1 MSLRHNLKKYL
12 PWPVLYFYRKFY
24 YLPLDAK
31 AAAKLLC
38 GRTKVKASF
47 GQKLSLVFKFYLISY
62 KVDCPHTENELLT
75 IARDILN
82 IDPDVPGA
90 ILEAGAYHG
99 GSTAKL
105 SLVAR
110 LAGRELL
117 VFDSF
122 EGMPEN
128 SEVGGRSIFGRE
140 HHFPKGSHAVGLGE
154 VRANVQKYGDISCT
168 RLFKGFF
175 KDTLPGLREPIAAAC
190 VNVDLEGS
198 TRDCLKHVFPLI
210 PKGGLF
216 FSQDGHFPWII
227 ELLRDTGLWEGEIG
241 VPKPKMEGLGT
252 SKLVVIHPHTKL
264 ME

>member
-1 MSLRHNLKKYL
+1 MSLRHTLKRKL
-12 PWPVLYFYRKFY
+12 PWPFLYIYRKLY
-24 YLPLDAK
+24 YLPLDAR
-31 AAAKLLC
+31 AAAKLVC

-47 GQKLSLVFKFYLISY
+47 GRKLSLVLRFYLISY

-82 IDPDVPGA
+82 IDPAVPGA
-90 ILEAGAYHG
+90 LLEAGAFHG

-128 SEVGGRSIFGRE
+128 AEAGGRSIFGRE
-140 HHFPKGSHAVGLGE
+140 HHFPKGSHAVGLEE
-154 VRANVQKYGDISCT
+154 VKENVRKYGDISRT
-168 RLFKGFF
+168 EFSKGFF
-175 KDTLPGLREPIAAAC
+175 KDTLPGLAGPVAAAC
-190 VNVDLEGS
+190 VNVDLKES
-198 TRDCLKHVFPLI
+198 TRDCLKYVFPLI

-227 ELLRDTGLWEGEIG
+227 ELLKDDGFWKEEIG
-241 VPKPKMEGLGT
+241 ISRPKMDGLRT
-252 SKLVVIHPHTKL
+252 SKLVVIYPA
-264 ME
+264 